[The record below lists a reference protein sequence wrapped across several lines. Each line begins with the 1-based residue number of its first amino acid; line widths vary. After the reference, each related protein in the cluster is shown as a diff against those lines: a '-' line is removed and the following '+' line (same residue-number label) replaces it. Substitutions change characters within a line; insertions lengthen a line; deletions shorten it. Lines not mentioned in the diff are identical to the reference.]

1 MYGDEVANNVRILY
15 GGSVTTSNINAL
27 MAKNDIDGV
36 LVGAAHLKSRNIFT
50 ISSPLGG

>member
-36 LVGAAHLKSRNIFT
+36 LVGAASLNSETFLQLVHH
-50 ISSPLGG
+50 